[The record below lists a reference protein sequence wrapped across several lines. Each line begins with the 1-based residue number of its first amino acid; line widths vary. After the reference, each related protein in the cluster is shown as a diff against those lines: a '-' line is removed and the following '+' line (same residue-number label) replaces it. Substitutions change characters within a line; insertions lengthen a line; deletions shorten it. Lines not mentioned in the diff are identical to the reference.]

1 MRRLYII
8 ALPILIGK
16 ILFAAD
22 HLYSDK
28 PSSIDPT
35 DKHKTSKLTKVR
47 LVHMIDSLL
56 EKDSVSLDDIDQL
69 TYLSDQL
76 KIEKKAELVHLIDS
90 LLDKENP
97 LPSEIAQLNL
107 LSGSVKKNS
116 SIVPEL
122 DLNDLE
128 NLHAYSD
135 SEEKKL
141 FPLYS
146 LDSIPKELNM
156 LLENPQ
162 AQNYSNPFNGVLT
175 SYFGWRDKRMHKGID
190 IDLNKGQ
197 PVAAAFDGK
206 VRVAAKNNGG
216 FGNVVI
222 IMHANGLETV
232 YAHLSKLKV
241 KPGQIVLSG
250 QTIGLGGN
258 TGRSRGSHLHF
269 ETRYKGHALNP
280 LCFIQYDANKLYHHS
295 ITLKVI
301 KNTLVAYPSNAELH
315 TVKKGESWN
324 LIAQKYNLSVK
335 KLITLNGTAKRFY
348 LRPGTPLRVN

>member
-1 MRRLYII
+1 MFGGNTNPAR
-8 ALPILIGK
+8 
-16 ILFAAD
+16 
-22 HLYSDK
+22 K
-28 PSSIDPT
+28 PASIDPPN
-35 DKHKTSKLTKVR
+35 DTKVKNITKGK

-56 EKDSVSLDDIDQL
+56 EKDSISLDELDQL
-69 TYLSDQL
+69 NYLNDQL
-76 KIEKKAELVHLIDS
+76 KFEKKAELVHLIDS
-90 LLDKENP
+90 LLEKEHP
-97 LPSEIAQLNL
+97 THAEIAQLNL
-107 LSGSVKKNS
+107 LSGLKPKTLPGKE
-116 SIVPEL
+116 IDLL
-122 DLNDLE
+122 DLE
-128 NLHAYSD
+128 KLHAYSV
-135 SEEKKL
+135 SEENKL

-146 LDSIPKELNM
+146 LDSIPNDLNI

-162 AQNYSNPFNGVLT
+162 TQNYSNPFNGVLT
-175 SYFGWRDKRMHKGID
+175 SYYGWRDKRMHKGID

-206 VRVAAKNNGG
+206 VRIAAKNNGG

-232 YAHLSKLKV
+232 YAHLSKIKV

-280 LCFIQYDANKLYHHS
+280 LCFIQYNENKLYHHS

-301 KNTLVAYPSNAELH
+301 KKTLVAFPSNAELH
-315 TVKKGESWN
+315 TIKKGESWN
-324 LIAQKYNLSVK
+324 LIAQKYHTPVS
-335 KLITLNGTAKRFY
+335 KLITINGSARRYY
-348 LRPGTPLRVN
+348 LRPGTPMRVN